1 MHLNRGMS
9 LIPHPIPVFGTI
21 GVFVAGWILL
31 GAGHKFIS
39 SHAPNAKEEYRRR
52 RLLNTLV
59 LVIGA
64 AIIIALWSKLFQHT
78 GTFLG
83 LIGAG
88 MAVALREPL
97 LSIAGRIA
105 IFAGYMYNAGDRI
118 EINKM
123 SGDVIDVGF
132 FYTRM
137 MEIGNWIG
145 GDQYSGRIIQFA
157 NAQVFGTAVFNYT
170 RNFAYIWDEIKL
182 PITYNSNVRQ
192 ATDILKKAGGEYS
205 REFMAGAEAQIEK
218 MERLFKVP
226 RFEVEPVVYMKV
238 TDNWVELTLRYLVAP
253 HKRRAAS
260 SYIFGSIFQQI
271 ERRTDIQIASS
282 TMSLTV
288 QNADSAQPKH
298 SEEPEQ
304 EEAPK
309 AA

>member
-1 MHLNRGMS
+1 ML
-9 LIPHPIPVFGTI
+9 LIPHPIPVLGTI
-21 GVFVAGWILL
+21 AVLVVGAIIL
-31 GAGHKFIS
+31 AVGHKIVAS
-39 SHAPNAKEEYRRR
+39 RSNNPKEEYRRQ
-52 RLLNTLV
+52 RLLSTLV
-59 LVIGA
+59 VVIGA
-64 AIIIALWSKLFQHT
+64 VIIVALWSRLFQHT
-78 GTFLG
+78 STFLG

-88 MAVALREPL
+88 LAVALREPL

-105 IFAGYMYNAGDRI
+105 IFVGRMYTAGDRI

-145 GDQYSGRIIQFA
+145 GDQYSGRLIQFA

-170 RNFAYIWDEIKL
+170 RNFAYVWDEIKL
-182 PITYNSNVRQ
+182 PVTYNSNVQ
-192 ATDILKKAGGEYS
+192 ASRDILRKASGEYT

-218 MERLFKVP
+218 MEKIFRVP

-238 TDNWVELTLRYLVAP
+238 TDNWVELTLRYLVSP

-260 SYIFGSIFQQI
+260 SYIFETIFKQIQQRDDI
-271 ERRTDIQIASS
+271 EIASS
-282 TMSLTV
+282 TMNLTV
-288 QNADSAQPKH
+288 QNADSVQAQTADKET
-298 SEEPEQ
+298 SEEK
-304 EEAPK
+304 PK